1 MIANPMVFLE
11 NVSKYYMN
19 GEYRIC
25 AIDSVSLSLYK
36 GDMKVLVGNSGSG
49 KSTLLHLIGCIDK
62 PDEGAVF
69 IDGFNTMDK
78 TLEELSPLRL
88 NKIGFIFQSFNL
100 IPVLTAAENVEFPL
114 LFKKNNDKRSV
125 TRRIDE
131 VLEKVGLQDRKDH
144 YPRQLSGGQQQRVA
158 IARALI
164 GEPSIL
170 IADEPTANLD
180 SQTGMGILDLI
191 ESIKKDNNLT
201 VLVAS
206 HDSVVL
212 DKISDKIHIQ
222 DGKIIPANT
231 GFDV

>member
-1 MIANPMVFLE
+1 MIKRPIVLLE
-11 NVSKYYMN
+11 NVSKYYMV
-19 GEYRIC
+19 GEYQIC
-25 AIDSVSLSLYK
+25 AIDDVSLSLYQ
-36 GDMKVLVGNSGSG
+36 GEMKVLVGNSGSG

-62 PDEGAVF
+62 PDNGSIF
-69 IDGFNTMDK
+69 IDGFNTDLK
-78 TLEELSPLRL
+78 TLEELSSLRL

-114 LFKKNNDKRSV
+114 LFRKNNKKWV
-125 TRRIDE
+125 AQRIDE
-131 VLEKVGLQDRKDH
+131 VLEKVGLQDRRNH

-164 GEPSIL
+164 GDPSIL

-180 SQTGMGILDLI
+180 SKTGMGILDLI
-191 ESIKKDNNLT
+191 ESIKKENNLT

-212 DKISDKIHIQ
+212 NKIKDKIYIK
-222 DGKIIPANT
+222 DGKIVSSEVGA
-231 GFDV
+231 